1 MLKGRDMR
9 LSLPG
14 MATVTAD
21 ELSTVTTPG
30 ALVRGRIELSSVA
43 VTGVEIGVSAPPR
56 LDRSGSVADLAREV
70 ATAFMK
76 QVLGTDDVM
85 RATGLSEVVV
95 RDASLRILDR
105 ADKPG
110 PALRISEASWLP
122 LGIGRSKVWLQV
134 VEPDGAGWDLTVER
148 ERGRLG
154 SASVS
159 VEIEDVP
166 VATIAPELADSDGG
180 PLWVSTITL
189 QARMVAGRD
198 GALSGIRGA
207 LSTGN
212 GLITF
217 TGDNQIRI
225 AGTALRFALGSTGDR
240 LEIPSGEIR
249 TESGD
254 VRFEGSADLSNSESV
269 ALVGVVRGGSL
280 PSHVADERVRLT
292 GGDARLRLDLRN
304 LAIDVERLHV
314 TTPGGSLSAI
324 GQASLGGDARGLSLA
339 LSVSEMSAPTLRALW
354 PPFIAGKSRKWFDDN
369 VVSGRLGPATLR
381 VALPPEFIGPQGRGK
396 VLPDYALL
404 GTVPIRDAVFSPL
417 KTFPKLRQ
425 VNGEIVFADGTVT
438 MRAAAGIVS
447 IPGKG
452 DIQGGGSTLVVPQ
465 LGRLQPRGDFHLR
478 ADRAGLRAW
487 PCSPIRRR

>member
-1 MLKGRDMR
+1 MVEKRRRRPFRRITFGALSFLLVLALALGGLAVQATRGSLSLDILRGPVEAALRARLPPNAEVSIGSAAVSYRTGEGVVLKGRDMR

-56 LDRSGSVADLAREV
+56 LDRSGSGADLAREV

-154 SASVS
+154 SASVT

-198 GALSGIRGA
+198 GASSGIRGA

-249 TESGD
+249 TESGN

-280 PSHVADERVRLT
+280 PSHAQT
-292 GGDARLRLDLRN
+292 
-304 LAIDVERLHV
+304 
-314 TTPGGSLSAI
+314 SA
-324 GQASLGGDARGLSLA
+324 
-339 LSVSEMSAPTLRALW
+339 
-354 PPFIAGKSRKWFDDN
+354 
-369 VVSGRLGPATLR
+369 SG
-381 VALPPEFIGPQGRGK
+381 
-396 VLPDYALL
+396 
-404 GTVPIRDAVFSPL
+404 
-417 KTFPKLRQ
+417 
-425 VNGEIVFADGTVT
+425 
-438 MRAAAGIVS
+438 
-447 IPGKG
+447 
-452 DIQGGGSTLVVPQ
+452 
-465 LGRLQPRGDFHLR
+465 
-478 ADRAGLRAW
+478 
-487 PCSPIRRR
+487 